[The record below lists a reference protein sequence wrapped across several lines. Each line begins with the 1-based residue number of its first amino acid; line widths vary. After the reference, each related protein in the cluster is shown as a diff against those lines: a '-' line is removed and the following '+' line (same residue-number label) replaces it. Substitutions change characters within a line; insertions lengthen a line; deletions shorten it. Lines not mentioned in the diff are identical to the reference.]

1 MKQINPLI
9 ILILVLAMILVP
21 AIAGQLDKP
30 DGLRFDVQGDTAF
43 VDGTSTSR
51 SQNAVRRLLRDNPQ
65 VNRLV
70 FRSMPGTIDVTTN
83 YHLARTIRDAGLTTE
98 LTATSRIA
106 SGAVDLFLAG
116 ERRIV
121 ACGAMI
127 GVHAWGS
134 TGYDAQDVMF
144 DPHRGMSRRFLS
156 DMGVDPDFYDFRT
169 EMAGTE
175 DIHWMSNA
183 EIARWGV
190 ATEPRPDC
198 E

>member
-1 MKQINPLI
+1 MTKLSPAIVLT
-9 ILILVLAMILVP
+9 LILAMVLVP
-21 AIAGQLDKP
+21 AIAGQLDRP
-30 DGLRFDVQGDTAF
+30 DGLRFEVQGDTAF

-65 VNRLV
+65 VTRLV
-70 FRSMPGTIDVTTN
+70 FRSMPGTVDVTTN
-83 YHLARTIRDAGLTTE
+83 YHLARTIREAGLTTE
-98 LTATSRIA
+98 LTAGSRIA

-134 TGYDAQDVMF
+134 AGYDAQDVMF
-144 DPHRGMSRRFLS
+144 DPHRRMSRRFLS

-169 EMAGTE
+169 DAAGTE
-175 DIHWMSNA
+175 EIHWMNDA

-190 ATEPRPDC
+190 ATEPRPAC
-198 E
+198 N